1 MAQRG
6 RPPRIQSAQKEII
19 SFFENA
25 PRKAFTEN
33 DLDAILSQR
42 QSDWR
47 LPESTTSRKFISF
60 LLEATPMRQVSLRPV
75 GATALRTVTR
85 YVWGSASAYSAAAI
99 LEPKGYLSHG
109 TAVLLHGLTDQLPHT
124 LCVSRERNY
133 QSSNSDDELKQTAID
148 AAFRRPERFSNAI
161 FAYEDF
167 KFVLL
172 QGKDTGR
179 LEVGGIDWNNERLPV
194 TKLERTLIDI
204 VIRPVYAGGV
214 YLVLEAFRRAQ
225 SRVSIGTLLATL
237 KKLDYIYPYH
247 QAIGFYMQRAGYAPQ
262 QYERLKSMGLDY
274 DFYLAHEL
282 RSSKYD
288 RDWRLYY
295 PKGL

>member
-1 MAQRG
+1 M
-6 RPPRIQSAQKEII
+6 
-19 SFFENA
+19 
-25 PRKAFTEN
+25 
-33 DLDAILSQR
+33 
-42 QSDWR
+42 
-47 LPESTTSRKFISF
+47 
-60 LLEATPMRQVSLRPV
+60 
-75 GATALRTVTR
+75 
-85 YVWGSASAYSAAAI
+85 
-99 LEPKGYLSHG
+99 
-109 TAVLLHGLTDQLPHT
+109 HGLTDQLPHT